1 MVTRAKLIKEIGSR
15 LEALELNADAV
26 VVKGFNRE
34 TGAIK
39 QLIITTNYH
48 DSGRNIA
55 SQIKDMIDSV
65 SNEFGVIFNQ
75 MYLDL

>member
-1 MVTRAKLIKEIGSR
+1 MITRAKLIKEIGSR

-39 QLIITTNYH
+39 QLFITTNYH
-48 DSGRNIA
+48 DSGMNVA

-65 SNEFGVIFNQ
+65 SDEYGIVFNQ